1 MSTSDTP
8 TDGQDAVAAA
18 ISLLVEVSNGVA
30 ESAATGQ
37 MLLCPFE
44 EFFAARTERSD
55 MDATGISDDDM
66 TSMFTVRTM
75 LDSYI
80 RSATEH
86 IRAAAL
92 LLGTGG
98 TTPLLSIAALS
109 RISCEASGYAFW
121 LSDPDIGWNSRLKRC
136 NQLQFLMIDETLRG
150 SKGFADLLPTSWVQ
164 RRIGELRAERTAVIE
179 WAKQRNWDSQGRT
192 PSFSNWS
199 EDIPSQTQLMRDLV
213 ESSGEP
219 TVIGQMLYAVGSGAV
234 HSNPILVDRAVYEL
248 TPIARQYSAVL
259 KVKAALQCYHLLRV
273 RIEQWTGWESETPWF
288 TTVEQIGQAL
298 FYPYLRELPYLPL
311 PMEEIREYMQH
322 LSAVFE
328 WAWNRN
334 DEGLL

>member
-1 MSTSDTP
+1 MSSTP
-8 TDGQDAVAAA
+8 TPERDNVSAATD
-18 ISLLVEVSNGVA
+18 LLVEISNGVA

-44 EFFAARTERSD
+44 DFSIASTERD
-55 MDATGISDDDM
+55 DVDAAGITNDDV

-86 IRAAAL
+86 IGAAAL
-92 LLGTGG
+92 LISTDGTI
-98 TTPLLSIAALS
+98 PLLSIAALS
-109 RISCEASGYAFW
+109 RVSCEASGFAFW
-121 LSDPDIGWNSRLKRC
+121 LSDPDIGWNTRLKRC
-136 NQLQFLMIDETLRG
+136 NQLQFFMIEKVRSG
-150 SKGFADLLPTSWVQ
+150 SKGFTDILQTSWVQ
-164 RRIGELRAERTAVIE
+164 KRTQELLDERAAVIE
-179 WAKQRNWDSQGRT
+179 WAKLRDWDSQGRP

-199 EDIPSQTQLMRDLV
+199 DDIPSLRQLMGDLA

-219 TVIGQMLYAVGSGAV
+219 AAIGQMFYSMGNEAV

-259 KVKAALQCYHLLRV
+259 KIKTALRCYHLLRV
-273 RIEQWTGWESETPWF
+273 RIAEWTGWEPETKWF
-288 TTVEQIGQAL
+288 DTVEQIGQAF

-311 PMEEIREYMQH
+311 PMEQMQEYMQH

-328 WAWNRN
+328 WAWSRS